1 MNWTANEVRRTF
13 LEFFKEKGHVIVPS
27 SPLLPYNDP
36 TLLFTNAG
44 MNQFKPYFLG
54 EEEPPFRRATT
65 VQKCMRAGGK
75 HNDLDNVGFTKRH
88 HTFFEMLGNFSF
100 GDYFK
105 LEAIKW
111 AWELLTE
118 VYGLDKNRM
127 WATVYLDDDEAYAIW
142 RDEIGLPEE
151 RILRLG
157 KKDNFWEM
165 GDTGPC
171 GPCSELHYDQGPEFD
186 PNQKD
191 PSEEGERYLE
201 LWNLVF
207 MQYNRREDGTLEPLP
222 NKNIDTGMGLERL
235 LAVLQ
240 GVDSNFHTD
249 LFLPI
254 IEEAERITGVKY
266 DYGPEG
272 APFRVLADHT
282 RALVFAITD
291 GIYPSNFGRGY
302 VLRRILRRA
311 HRFAQK
317 IGFEDKPI
325 IYRLAPVV
333 VEIMGDAYPELK
345 ERKAEVELIIKK
357 EEEKFIEHVARNLP
371 RLREALEAARD
382 KGVIE
387 GEKVFKFYDTYGLP
401 LDLIEEYAEDYKVK
415 IDWEGFDREMAK
427 QKERAREKSTFKMEI
442 PEWTILD
449 KDYIESEFV
458 GYKTLETT
466 GRLVKYAIKGKK
478 VYLVLDR
485 TPFYAESGGQVGDKG
500 YITGE
505 FDGQSFLFKVEDTQK
520 FGKDIVHIGKIVHG
534 ELPKQPVEVSA
545 RVDRELRLAAQRAH
559 TATHLL
565 HKALREILGEHARQ
579 EGSLVEPDRLR
590 FDFVHFQQ
598 VKDEELKEIE
608 RIVNSK
614 ILENI
619 EVKKEWMPYRE
630 AIKQGVMALFGEK
643 YGDTVRVVSIGDY
656 SKELCGGTHVER
668 TGDIGFFKI
677 VKEESVASGIRRIEA
692 FVGFKAL
699 EYAES
704 NEDTLS
710 EVAALLHTEPHK
722 IVTRVHKL
730 LEEKDELEKELNS
743 LSEILSR
750 ELAKTIAPVSTDG
763 IVIYSAAFKGLTP
776 DVLKRISDRINEKQ
790 DGKSF
795 VAALATEKNGR
806 AHIFVRIS
814 EDLKGRLNA
823 RELVKSVSM
832 IIQGGGG
839 GSELKAEGG
848 GKEPSKLKEALDKI
862 VENVKNSV

>member
-1 MNWTANEVRRTF
+1 MKWTANNVRKTF
-13 LEFFKEKGHVIVPS
+13 LEFFRERGHVVVPS
-27 SPLLPYNDP
+27 SPLLPWNDP

-54 EEEPPFRRATT
+54 EEEPPFRRATS

-75 HNDLDNVGFTKRH
+75 HNDLDNVGFTRRH

-105 LEAIKW
+105 REAIKW

-142 RDEIGLPEE
+142 RDEIGIPEE

-191 PSEEGERYLE
+191 PSEEGERFLE

-207 MQYNRREDGTLEPLP
+207 MQYNRKPDGTLEPLP

-249 LFLPI
+249 LFMPI
-254 IEEAERITGVKY
+254 IQEAERITGVKY
-266 DYGPEG
+266 DFGEEG

-382 KGVIE
+382 SGIIA
-387 GEKVFKFYDTYGLP
+387 GEEVFKFYDTYGLP
-401 LDLIEEYAEDYKVK
+401 LDLIEEYADDYGVK

-427 QKERAREKSTFKMEI
+427 QKERAREKSTFKMEL
-442 PEWTILD
+442 PEWKILD
-449 KDYIESEFV
+449 ENYKESEFV
-458 GYKTLETT
+458 GYKTLEITA
-466 GRLVKYAIKGKK
+466 RLVKYAVNGKK

-500 YITGE
+500 YISGE
-505 FDGQSFLFKVEDTQK
+505 FDGESFLFKVEDTQK
-520 FGKDIVHIGKIVHG
+520 FGKDIVHIGRVTHG
-534 ELPKQPVEVSA
+534 KLPEQAVEVSA
-545 RVDRELRLAAQRAH
+545 RVDRDLRLAAQRAH

-590 FDFVHFQQ
+590 FDFVHFQA
-598 VKDEELKEIE
+598 VKDEEIKEIE

-614 ILENI
+614 IIENI

-643 YGDTVRVVSIGDY
+643 YGETVRVVSVGDY

-692 FVGFKAL
+692 YVGHRAVQ
-699 EYAES
+699 YAQE
-704 NEDTLS
+704 NEETIKEL
-710 EVAALLHTEPHK
+710 AASLHTEPQK
-722 IVTRVHKL
+722 VITRVNKL
-730 LEEKDELEKELNS
+730 LEEKDAAEKELNQ
-743 LSEILSR
+743 LYDILASELF
-750 ELAKTIAPVSTDG
+750 KTLEPISMNGV
-763 IVIYSAAFKGLTP
+763 VVYSAPFRNLKP
-776 DVLKRISDRINEKQ
+776 DVLKRIADRINEKHR
-790 DGKSF
+790 GKGYVVLF
-795 VAALATEKNGR
+795 GTDKNGR
-806 AHIFVRIS
+806 AHVFIRIG

-823 RELVKSVSM
+823 RELMKKISP

-839 GSELKAEGG
+839 GSDLKAEGG
-848 GKEPSKLKEALDKI
+848 GKKPEKVKEALDTL
-862 VENVKNSV
+862 VEELKSKL